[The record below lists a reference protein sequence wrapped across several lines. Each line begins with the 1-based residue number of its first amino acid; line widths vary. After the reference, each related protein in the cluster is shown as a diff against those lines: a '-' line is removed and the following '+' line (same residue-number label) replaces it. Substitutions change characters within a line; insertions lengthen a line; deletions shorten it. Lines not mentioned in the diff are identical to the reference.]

1 MLVQDPTLLASAV
14 MLEVARMYDA
24 TQRDNFFMGN
34 ISGNSVKFIEFLVFI
49 CLPLLFLHGQWRVL
63 LLL

>member
-1 MLVQDPTLLASAV
+1 

-49 CLPLLFLHGQWRVL
+49 CLPLLFLHGQWQWVL